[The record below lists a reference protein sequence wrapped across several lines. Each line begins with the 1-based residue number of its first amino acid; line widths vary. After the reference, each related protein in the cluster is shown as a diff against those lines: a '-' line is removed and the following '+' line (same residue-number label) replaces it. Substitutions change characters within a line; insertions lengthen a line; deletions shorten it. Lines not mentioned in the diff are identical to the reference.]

1 MALVHHHP
9 AQTGMSRKEEH
20 RCAVM
25 FCLTWLGF
33 FALIGGLTWV
43 LAAL

>member
-9 AQTGMSRKEEH
+9 AQPGMTRKEEH
-20 RCAVM
+20 HCAVM

>member
-1 MALVHHHP
+1 MAIVHDRHSP
-9 AQTGMSRKEEH
+9 MSRREENH
-20 RCAVM
+20 CAVM

-33 FALIGGLTWV
+33 FAVIGAVTWV

>member
-9 AQTGMSRKEEH
+9 AHTGMTRKEEH

-25 FCLTWLGF
+25 FCLTWVGF
-33 FALIGGLTWV
+33 FVLLGALTWV
-43 LAAL
+43 LSSL

>member
-1 MALVHHHP
+1 MAVAHDHHP
-9 AQTGMSRKEEH
+9 VMSRKDQNL
-20 RCAVM
+20 CAVK
-25 FCLTWLGF
+25 FCLTWLAF

>member
-9 AQTGMSRKEEH
+9 VQTGMPRKEEH

-43 LAAL
+43 LSSL